1 MNAGERVYAAGQY
14 FFLYFLCLREGEV
27 HPAVIDKLSL
37 IMRVYGVQGHDEA
50 NGFRLTPPQ

>member
-14 FFLYFLCLREGEV
+14 YFLYFLCLRGAM
-27 HPAVIDKLSL
+27 HPAVINKLLL

>member
-14 FFLYFLCLREGEV
+14 FFPVFLMPEGGAM
-27 HPAVIDKLSL
+27 HPAVINKLLL

-50 NGFRLTPPQ
+50 HGFRLTPPQ

>member
-27 HPAVIDKLSL
+27 HPAVINKLLL
-37 IMRVYGVQGHDEA
+37 IMRVYGVEGYDEA
-50 NGFRLTPPQ
+50 TASD

>member
-14 FFLYFLCLREGEV
+14 FFLYFLCLRGAM
-27 HPAVIDKLSL
+27 HPAVINKLLL